1 MFLLALAGI
10 GAAMGSKR
18 MIETVIC
25 LVKWAVHTIGQTVLT
40 VVDFIATALIIAVNA
55 IVAFLPND
63 PSESPDPIGGP
74 LGMLNYFIP
83 MEFIV
88 GNFGLLMVAW
98 VLYRLYEWLLRWAKA
113 EG

>member
-1 MFLLALAGI
+1 
-10 GAAMGSKR
+10 
-18 MIETVIC
+18 MIDTVIC
-25 LVKWAVHTIGQTVLT
+25 LVKWAVHAIGQTMLT
-40 VVDFIATALIIAVNA
+40 VLDFVLSALIIAVNA

-63 PSESPDPIGGP
+63 PTSAPQSIGGP

-88 GNFGLLMVAW
+88 GQFGLLMVAW
-98 VLYRLYEWLLRWAKA
+98 ILYRLYEWLLRWAKA